1 MKRFI
6 PDSLAAWA
14 LLTLIVGLV
23 VTQLSTLVVVANGRE
38 TRQKMMEFFRL
49 AERVSS
55 VTRALATAP
64 EDQRQALAVALSDST
79 LALSVN
85 DTMLAT
91 DMIPDSEEL
100 AELQDILEARLAGV
114 GISDVH
120 VERWEEVP
128 RAAAVA
134 AAAQPNAPLG
144 TLESGLARL
153 QRQFNSTGAYVASI
167 ALSNGDWLNFTVSL
181 SPPSS
186 GWTTGEFALAGL
198 IIAIVLAA
206 CLLSLRHLTAPY
218 AVLGRAAERIG
229 RDLTAPPLGEQ
240 GPREVRAA
248 THALNM
254 MQQRLQKVIAD
265 RDQLVAAIAH
275 DLRTPITRLR
285 LRADYME
292 DAEQRGR
299 MIADLDEIAGMSHSI
314 LAFASDNAAP
324 EPRETLDLISLLE
337 VLCADQ
343 PAVTLEL
350 PGDAPRHPY
359 FGQPIGLRRCI
370 GNLIDNAVKYGGTA
384 RVSLQFPKGSVVVRI
399 EDDGP
404 GIPERDLEA
413 VFLPFRRLEASRSRE
428 TGGAGLGLTIARTV
442 ARAHGGDIH
451 IANRPGG
458 GLRVEVV
465 LPDDRGQTTGVRGPR
480 SDVRVQRSDLTDQK
494 TADQSVI

>member
-1 MKRFI
+1 MKRFL

-14 LLTLIVGLV
+14 LLTLILGLV
-23 VTQLSTLVVVANGRE
+23 VTQVSTLVVVANGRE
-38 TRQKMMEFFRL
+38 THQKLMEFFRL
-49 AERVSS
+49 SERVSS
-55 VTRALATAP
+55 VTRAVATATG
-64 EDQRQALAVALSDST
+64 DQRQALAAALSDST
-79 LALSVN
+79 LALSV
-85 DTMLAT
+85 DDKPLVS
-91 DMIPDSEEL
+91 DLIPDSEDL
-100 AELQDILEARLAGV
+100 AEMQDVLEARLTGV

-120 VERWEEVP
+120 VERWEELP
-128 RAAAVA
+128 RSKVIAT
-134 AAAQPNAPLG
+134 AQPNAQLG
-144 TLESGLARL
+144 ALESGLDRL
-153 QRQFNSTGAYVASI
+153 QRQFGTTGAYVASI

-186 GWTTGEFALAGL
+186 GWSTGEVALAGL
-198 IIAIVLAA
+198 VIGIVLAG
-206 CLLSLRHLTAPY
+206 CLFSLRHLTGPY

-229 RDLTAPPLGEQ
+229 RDLSAPPLAER

-248 THALNM
+248 TRALNM

-285 LRADYME
+285 LRADYM
-292 DAEQRGR
+292 DDGEQRGR

-343 PAVTLEL
+343 PTVTLDL
-350 PGDAPRHPY
+350 PSEAPARYPY

-370 GNLIDNAVKYGGTA
+370 GNLIDNAVKYGGSA
-384 RVSLQFPKGSVVVRI
+384 RVALEFPKGSVVIRI

-404 GIPERDLEA
+404 GIAEKDLEA

-428 TGGAGLGLTIARTV
+428 TGGTGLGLTIARTV

-451 IANRPGG
+451 LANRAGG
-458 GLRVEVV
+458 RGLAVEVV
-465 LPDDRGQTTGVRGPR
+465 LPEGRLPAAAGKEQKAEVKGRVAESSAQPAR
-480 SDVRVQRSDLTDQK
+480 SAV
-494 TADQSVI
+494 